1 MQPYNQVKL
10 LQASSLSVLVNSIR
24 TCWDSGDKSDSYT
37 RVHTNGT
44 IESPREFLIGEKDQ
58 KLVEAVIKK
67 NHTSTLEHV
76 YYTFKIERLP
86 RYILQELMRHRIT
99 SPSVKS
105 SRYTLTELKE
115 VDSFIKIQYGEAV
128 NFYDFEEAS
137 KYVYLSGDYE
147 LDTWTVDMLEEL
159 ATKVKDGKYKN
170 DVLKQIM
177 PEAYLCDLNW
187 SINARSL
194 TNFFG
199 LRLDSTAH
207 FLIQELARNVY
218 NVVPESHKF
227 LYKSTT
233 DKYIG
238 A

>member
-1 MQPYNQVKL
+1 MQPYNQVSL
-10 LQASSLSVLVNSIR
+10 LQASSLDVLINSIR
-24 TCWDSGDKSDSYT
+24 TCWDSGDKSDSYYADQNHIT
-37 RVHTNGT
+37 YHSGDFV
-44 IESPREFLIGEKDQ
+44 LGEKDQ
-58 KLVEAVIKK
+58 KLIQAVIKK

-105 SRYTLTELKE
+105 SRYTLTELDTVNPFITHQFVDYE
-115 VDSFIKIQYGEAV
+115 V
-128 NFYDFEEAS
+128 AS
-137 KYVYLSGDYE
+137 NYVYLSGDPE
-147 LDTWTVDMLEEL
+147 LDLWTVQMLEQL
-159 ATKVKDGKYKN
+159 RIFKQSGKWKN
-170 DVLKQIM
+170 DVIKQIM

-199 LRLDSTAH
+199 LRLDGTAH
-207 FLIQELARNVY
+207 YLIQELARNVY
-218 NVVPESHKF
+218 YQVPESHRF
-227 LYKSTT
+227 LYSSTT